1 MFDRSVSNR
10 CSAKST
16 LIHGGPG
23 PVAVRKNETS
33 TPDHARVVVS
43 TGDCVDPPRHVASTW
58 KPTYLWL
65 RTSRH
70 WPKPL
75 PINAYVIEHRD
86 GIVLFDTGQDRASVT
101 DPGYFPGGATG
112 IPLRP
117 PRALRHWP
125 RRYAHR
131 PAGGHRLRPR
141 PRTNCRAVPSPPGP
155 PRRAAGLP
163 RCRRRDP
170 GQPPG
175 VAVPTATAAGASRAA
190 ALPHPAPWAAVGPH
204 RACANRRSR
213 PGPVHRRPSPVRRRS
228 LALLPT
234 PGHTPGSLSMLV
246 RRPDRPP
253 LLLVDDLTYDAHLLE
268 HGHLPGVG
276 SRRQL
281 QTTTAMTN
289 VLRRRHPDLV
299 ILPAHDPG
307 PPAAWQR
314 RPASSS
320 TSTPSPQRATAVMS
334 AQQASLL
341 IPAPRRRS
349 AGSCSTRSRCRTGT
363 QPSGP

>member
-1 MFDRSVSNR
+1 MAARDPWRSGSMRLRHPITRVSW
-10 CSAKST
+10 SAPGTVS
-16 LIHGGPG
+16 IHPDMWHRPG
-23 PVAVRKNETS
+23 SGLPVAAHS
-33 TPDHARVVVS
+33 Q
-43 TGDCVDPPRHVASTW
+43 
-58 KPTYLWL
+58 
-65 RTSRH
+65 H
-70 WPKPL
+70 WTKLL
-75 PINAYVIEHRD
+75 PISAYVIEHRD
-86 GIVLFDTGQDRASVT
+86 GIVLFDPARTGRRSPTRATSPAAPPESPT
-101 DPGYFPGGATG
+101 TASRTSTSAPTIRSPPGWRPSATTS
-112 IPLRP
+112 
-117 PRALRHWP
+117 
-125 RRYAHR
+125 
-131 PAGGHRLRPR
+131 
-141 PRTNCRAVPSPPGP
+141 PRTNCCAVPSPPGP
-155 PRRAAGLP
+155 HRRAAGVP

-190 ALPHPAPWAAVGPH
+190 ALPHPAPWAALAPH

-253 LLLVDDLTYDAHLLE
+253 LLMVDDLTYDAHLLE

-281 QTTTAMTN
+281 HTTTAMTN

-307 PPAAWQR
+307 PPAAGNGDR
-314 RPASSS
+314 RAARHRHSHCKGNRPLP
-320 TSTPSPQRATAVMS
+320 PSPFP
-334 AQQASLL
+334 LL
-341 IPAPRRRS
+341 
-349 AGSCSTRSRCRTGT
+349 
-363 QPSGP
+363 SG